1 MNFSSKR
8 GEKPME
14 QQPER
19 ANVIKEEIVERDN
32 HFLAVYIETQ
42 NSCLVMLS
50 ERVDKLGT
58 MAIAVPKPRD
68 LLGTASSSI
77 LTGDRF
83 AITARLFAEHVAAR
97 KSKIAVVSVYL
108 EQLTE
113 LQAQAYFM
121 KLLDKILQ
129 PEAKAKVA
137 EKV

>member
-1 MNFSSKR
+1 
-8 GEKPME
+8 ME

-19 ANVIKEEIVERDN
+19 ANIVKEEIVERDN

-58 MAIAVPKPRD
+58 MAIAVPKPKD

-97 KSKIAVVSVYL
+97 KGKIAVVSVYL

-113 LQAQAYFM
+113 LQAQVYFM

-129 PEAKAKVA
+129 LKAKSKEA

>member
-1 MNFSSKR
+1 
-8 GEKPME
+8 ME

-19 ANVIKEEIVERDN
+19 ANIIKEEIVERDN

-58 MAIAVPKPRD
+58 MAIAVPKPKD

-97 KSKIAVVSVYL
+97 KGKIAVVSVYL

-129 PEAKAKVA
+129 SKAKSKEA